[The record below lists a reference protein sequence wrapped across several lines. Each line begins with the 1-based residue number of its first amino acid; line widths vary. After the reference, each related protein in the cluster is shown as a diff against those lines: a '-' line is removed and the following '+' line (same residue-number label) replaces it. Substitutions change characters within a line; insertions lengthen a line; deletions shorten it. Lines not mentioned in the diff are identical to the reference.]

1 MATSDGGL
9 TTISCS
15 YPVVC
20 HDGVIYAKMVS
31 DAYRSFESATQND
44 AACCAGLLLFHRMKS
59 LNQNGHGFGTSHA
72 CYCRRPSL
80 KSRAYFGV
88 LCCPS
93 IGL

>member
-9 TTISCS
+9 TIISCS

-44 AACCAGLLLFHRMKS
+44 AVCCAGLLFFHRMKS
-59 LNQNGHGFGTSHA
+59 LNQSGHGFETSHS
-72 CYCRRPSL
+72 CYCQRPSL
-80 KSRAYFGV
+80 MSQACFAV